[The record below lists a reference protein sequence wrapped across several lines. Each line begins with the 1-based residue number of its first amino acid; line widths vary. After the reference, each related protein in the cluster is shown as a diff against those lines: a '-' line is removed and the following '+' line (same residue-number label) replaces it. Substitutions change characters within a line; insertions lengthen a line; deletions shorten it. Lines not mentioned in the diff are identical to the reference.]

1 MSLNNKYIIAKRIAE
16 ELEDGQIVNLG
27 IGIPTLV
34 TYFLDDKKV
43 FLQTENRLLKMG
55 PQLSIEKMDIDLMHS
70 VKDHA
75 DSDDFIRESQVDVA
89 VLGALQVSIHGEM
102 ANWAFPNQSIIGVS
116 GAVNLLSCAKK
127 VIVAASLFAKD
138 GTSKLVDQLTYTS
151 NGFRKVELFVSDYA
165 VFTFTDTGVKVVEIL
180 KDLSIEELSEKVG
193 LPLEYVRNE
202 GYFNNPTSQMN
213 QFLS

>member
-16 ELEDGQIVNLG
+16 ELEDGQVVNLG

-34 TYFLDDKKV
+34 TYFLEHKKV
-43 FLQTENRLLKMG
+43 FLQTGNRLLKMG
-55 PQLSIEKMDIDLMHS
+55 PDLSIEEMDFDLMHS
-70 VKDHA
+70 IKDRA
-75 DSDDFIRESQVDVA
+75 DSDAFIRESHVDVA

-102 ANWAFPNQSIIGVS
+102 ANCTVPNQSIIGII
-116 GAVNLLSCAKK
+116 GEVNLLTCAKK

-138 GTSKLVDQLTYTS
+138 GSPILVDQLTYTS

-193 LPLEYVRNE
+193 LSLEYVRNE
-202 GYFNNPTSQMN
+202 DCFNNPTAQMN
-213 QFLS
+213 PFLS